1 MFDVLTDS
9 FRVAIN
15 KIRFSDDEK
24 SLKNALEN
32 LKKALLKADVH
43 HKIVRDLLRDV
54 EIETKAKG
62 IGQANFLRSLK
73 HHLLT
78 ILTTNGKQGFVFAPK
93 PPTTVLMVGLQGS
106 GKTTTTVKLA
116 NYLKLR
122 QKKVLVVACDL

>member
-1 MFDVLTDS
+1 MFDVLTES
-9 FRVAIN
+9 FRTAIN

-73 HHLLT
+73 QNLLT
-78 ILTTNGKQGFVFAPK
+78 ILTVPGKQGFVFAPK
-93 PPTTVLMVGLQGS
+93 PPTTVLMVGL
-106 GKTTTTVKLA
+106 
-116 NYLKLR
+116 
-122 QKKVLVVACDL
+122 

>member
-1 MFDVLTDS
+1 VFEVLTDS
-9 FRVAIN
+9 FRSAIN

-43 HKIVRDLLRDV
+43 HKIVRDLLRQV

-73 HHLLT
+73 TNLTT
-78 ILTTNGKQGFVFAPK
+78 ILTVP
-93 PPTTVLMVGLQGS
+93 GLKGLFS
-106 GKTTTTVKLA
+106 LL
-116 NYLKLR
+116 NR
-122 QKKVLVVACDL
+122 QQLF